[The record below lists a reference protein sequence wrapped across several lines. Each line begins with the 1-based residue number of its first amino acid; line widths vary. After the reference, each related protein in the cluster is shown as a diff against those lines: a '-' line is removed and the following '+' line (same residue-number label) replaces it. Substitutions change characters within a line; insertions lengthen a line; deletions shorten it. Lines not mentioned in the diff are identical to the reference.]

1 MLILMLDVWIVIC
14 ICGLRGIYYVVCK
27 VFEFLDDKY
36 YKWIIY
42 NLYSVNL
49 EVIYILFKLLD
60 LSFVFLFIRLN
71 WVNIFFIR
79 I

>member
-36 YKWIIY
+36 YKRIIY